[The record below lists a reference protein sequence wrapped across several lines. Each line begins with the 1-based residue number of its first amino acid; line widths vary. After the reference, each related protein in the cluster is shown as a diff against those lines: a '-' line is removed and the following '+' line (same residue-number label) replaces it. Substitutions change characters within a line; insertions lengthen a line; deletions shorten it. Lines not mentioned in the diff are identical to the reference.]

1 MVNCLPFDLP
11 EGARRVL
18 VVSSP
23 DDETFFVHTILT

>member
-1 MVNCLPFDLP
+1 MVFLPALPLLKINCLSLDLP

-23 DDETFFVHTILT
+23 